1 MPRPLRIALV
11 RINQES
17 NALSPP
23 LRTTLEDFRTTHF
36 LEGRPSRPASHQA
49 ASRPKA
55 SSRTPS
61 SRASP
66 PPAPGGD
73 VELVPLFSAWS
84 GARRSLSPRP
94 TPP

>member
-17 NALSPP
+17 NALSP

-66 PPAPGGD
+66 PPPAPGAMSSWS
-73 VELVPLFSAWS
+73 PSSAP
-84 GARRSLSPRP
+84 GRCPAVRSPPRP